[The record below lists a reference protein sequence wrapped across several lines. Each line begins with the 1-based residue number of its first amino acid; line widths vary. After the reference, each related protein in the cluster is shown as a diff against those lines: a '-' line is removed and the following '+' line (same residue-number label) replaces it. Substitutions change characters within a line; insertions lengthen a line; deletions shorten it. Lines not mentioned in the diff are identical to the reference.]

1 MGSIESCSTCVSSLY
16 ETKSEMSLFS
26 GLEEGEQ
33 AGQCRGVPRQVGEN
47 RVISCSLD
55 ILERSRILK
64 EMRKHDENL

>member
-1 MGSIESCSTCVSSLY
+1 
-16 ETKSEMSLFS
+16 MSLFS